1 MNNFNFTAQDVI
13 QVLVLTGGLIWQ
25 LSLIEKSLNKEIN
38 NLEKSILE
46 KISNRFHILRDE
58 LNRVYGVLDER
69 VDILEKQNEVLR
81 YRVDNIEK
89 VLSQTTIDR

>member
-81 YRVDNIEK
+81 YRVDNLEK
-89 VLSQTTIDR
+89 VVSQTTIDR